1 MNIKHAINELLLR
14 RDLCSEAMTSV
25 MRSIMSGEATPAQ
38 IAGFLV
44 ALRAKGETVEEV
56 AAAAKVLREVSI
68 RVDISCDYLVDT
80 CGTGGDGAHTFN
92 ISTASAFVVAASGG
106 KVAKH
111 GNRSVSGKSGSA
123 DLLEV
128 AGVNIN
134 LTSDQ
139 VRQCI
144 EDVVLGFL
152 FAQRHNEAMQHTL
165 GPRRDL
171 GVRTIFNLLGPL
183 TNPAGAPS
191 QVVGVFDE
199 NWVVPVAKALKELGS
214 HHVLVVHAADG
225 LDEISI
231 ASQTKV
237 AELKNGQIKSYTIC
251 PEDFG
256 FSRQSLDG
264 LAVTSAEESLQ
275 LILNVF
281 NGHKGAARDIVL
293 LNAGAAIYACGLA
306 SSLSEGVTRA
316 MDALD
321 SGAASTKLKRL
332 IQFTQTFKASSEY
345 IN

>member
-144 EDVVLGFL
+144 EDVGLGFL